1 MGKRPVIL
9 TEQVC
14 LTYLSEEI
22 TNLIQAATQLHP
34 YEIQEF
40 THYLRID
47 CYSLIGRGWR
57 CAFIISKVSGKQK
70 NWMLDSIEYLPTL
83 TLHHALA
90 SLGHLEMFGLKRLK
104 YGL

>member
-1 MGKRPVIL
+1 MGTRPVIL

-14 LTYLSEEI
+14 LTYRSGEV
-22 TNLIQAATQLHP
+22 TNLLKAATQLPP

-47 CYSLIGRGWR
+47 CFSLIGRGWR
-57 CAFIISKVSGKQK
+57 CAFIISKASTGQK
-70 NWMLDSIEYLPTL
+70 SWMLDSIEYLPQL

-90 SLGHLEMFGLKRLK
+90 ALGHIELHGLKRLK